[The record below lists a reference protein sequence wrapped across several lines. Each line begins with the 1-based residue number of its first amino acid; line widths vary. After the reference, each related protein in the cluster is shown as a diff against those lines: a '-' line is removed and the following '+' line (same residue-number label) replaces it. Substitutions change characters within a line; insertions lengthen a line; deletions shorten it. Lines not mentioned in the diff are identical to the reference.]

1 MSSQLTYD
9 TERLT
14 LATRD
19 DGTGVTHTPSGRS
32 SAASNEADNRLGVR
46 ASLVVLL
53 EILGSLLLHATA
65 NLANDDDTLRAG
77 IVKEEFYDIDV
88 LRAGERVAA
97 NSDDER
103 LAEANASRLRDSL
116 IREGTGAGDDT
127 CAKMSIKVRA

>member
-1 MSSQLTYD
+1 M
-9 TERLT
+9 
-14 LATRD
+14 A
-19 DGTGVTHTPSGRS
+19 HTPARRSGT
-32 SAASNEADNRLGVR
+32 ASNEADNRLGVR

-127 CAKMSIKVRA
+127 CAKRSIKVRA